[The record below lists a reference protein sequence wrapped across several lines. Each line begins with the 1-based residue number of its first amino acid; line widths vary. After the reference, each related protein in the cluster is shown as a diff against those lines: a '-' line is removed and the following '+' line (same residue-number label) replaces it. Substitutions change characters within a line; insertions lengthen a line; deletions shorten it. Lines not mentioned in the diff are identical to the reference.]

1 MTPTSTNAIR
11 QNVSH
16 KATAPTADREVNDW
30 GDTPPAK
37 ANALVA
43 VLVARELHKTFA
55 SGDRQL
61 AVLRGASLSVAAGE
75 SVSIRGESGAGKS
88 TLLNLLAGL
97 DTPDSGE
104 VYWQGHSQLPQ
115 TRASR
120 LQTVSFGGPPNDVC
134 RTALAAK
141 ASALVAAEPSLAI
154 EKRSN
159 TSRPSARALATM
171 RGIIFQSFYLIPEID
186 ALANVRLAGAIC
198 GLSRGEA
205 KTRARELLAR
215 VGLGEREHHLPA
227 QLSGGERQ
235 RVAIA
240 RALVAAPPL
249 VLADEP
255 TGNLDERTGD
265 AVIKLLLGLCRERQT
280 ALVLVTHNPAHAAKC
295 ARQLTVH
302 EGVVSRVA

>member
-1 MTPTSTNAIR
+1 MPDNTAIMSAPKTANTVAENA
-11 QNVSH
+11 
-16 KATAPTADREVNDW
+16 T
-30 GDTPPAK
+30 
-37 ANALVA
+37 
-43 VLVARELHKTFA
+43 VLVARDLHKTFA

-104 VYWQGHSQLPQ
+104 VRWNGCAKLP
-115 TRASR
+115 RAH
-120 LQTVSFGGPPNDVC
+120 
-134 RTALAAK
+134 
-141 ASALVAAEPSLAI
+141 ASEV
-154 EKRSN
+154 
-159 TSRPSARALATM
+159 

-198 GLSRGEA
+198 GLARSEA

-215 VGLGEREHHLPA
+215 VGLGERTHHLPA

-265 AVIKLLLGLCRERQT
+265 AIIDLLLGLCRERQT

-295 ARQLTVH
+295 ARPLTLH
-302 EGVVSRVA
+302 EGVFA